1 MKKEYQYSIYIILF
15 FALLYSCAR
24 VSSPTGGP
32 EDKDPPKILKYSIE
46 NESKSVSIDT
56 KEIKIEFDEY
66 IKLKDASSQIIISPP
81 MEIIPTF
88 APIGSPQKYLTIK
101 FNEALKENTT
111 YSINFG
117 ESIEDNNEGNKLANF
132 VYVFST
138 GKTIDSLTY
147 SGKIHNIK
155 SLEFDEKVLVGL
167 YKIDTVFNDS
177 TIFKQ
182 KPYYVTRPDSLGNFK
197 FNYLH
202 EGNYFVMGI
211 SDGNRNLKYD
221 PVIDKLA
228 FKKES
233 FTLPTEEKPHL
244 KLFTER
250 DQFAV
255 KAPSFKDWGK
265 IIFEF
270 LGNPDSV
277 RVQNRDTAYTKELQL
292 ASKTRD
298 SLIYWFKP
306 LAKDTLKE
314 SKKDTMSFFVFHNN
328 QTIDTLTFRK
338 KINFRP
344 QPLKLNLNRSE
355 NDFSTMKFSSETP
368 LATFNKQLISV
379 LKDSTIIDFE
389 IIQEKENPYAFGLD
403 FEKKFE
409 GNYTIKL
416 LPNAVEDFFGETIDT
431 TTYTLKTFKEQEY
444 ANLEVIIEN
453 KPTSKFWLQLM
464 QDKKVKREQ
473 YVQDSIVQFHYVK
486 PGTYTL
492 QMIIDEN
499 NNGSW
504 DTGNFFK
511 KIQPE
516 PYLFNQEE
524 ILLNAYWDVK
534 KTWDITKE
542 VIIKKPKD
550 KDGNVKSPK
559 R

>member
-1 MKKEYQYSIYIILF
+1 MKKEYQYSIYILLF
-15 FALLYSCAR
+15 FSLIYSCAR

-32 EDKDPPKILKYSIE
+32 EDEDPPKILKYSIE
-46 NESKSVSIDT
+46 NESKNVAIDT
-56 KEIKIEFDEY
+56 KEIKIDFDEY
-66 IKLKDASSQIIISPP
+66 IKLEDATSQIIISPP
-81 MEIIPTF
+81 MEIVPTF

-101 FNEALKENTT
+101 FNEPLKQNTT

-117 ESIEDNNEGNKLANF
+117 ESIEDNNEGNKLSNF

-138 GKTIDSLTY
+138 GENIDSLTY
-147 SGKIHNIK
+147 SGKIHNVK
-155 SLEFDEKVLVGL
+155 SLEYDEKALVGL
-167 YKIDTVFNDS
+167 YKIDTAFNDS

-197 FNYLH
+197 FKYLH
-202 EGNYFVMGI
+202 EGDYFLMGI

-228 FKKES
+228 FKKET
-233 FTLPTEEKPHL
+233 FTIPIEEKPNL

-250 DQFAV
+250 DKFAV
-255 KAPSFKDWGK
+255 KSPSFKEWGK

-277 RVQNRDTAYTKELQL
+277 RVENRDKAYTKEVQL
-292 ASKTRD
+292 PSQTRD

-328 QTIDTLTFRK
+328 QPVDTLTFRK
-338 KINFRP
+338 KTRFRP
-344 QPLKLNLNRSE
+344 KKLKLNLKRSE
-355 NDFSTMKFSSETP
+355 NDFSTMEFTSETP
-368 LATFNKQLISV
+368 LITFNKERVSV
-379 LKDSTIIDFE
+379 LKDSTAIDFE
-389 IIQEKENPYAFGLD
+389 IIHEENKPYTFGLD

-409 GNYTIKL
+409 GKYTVKL

-431 TTYTLKTFKEQEY
+431 VTYSVKTFKEQEY
-444 ANLEVIIEN
+444 ANLEVVIEN
-453 KPTSKFWLQLM
+453 KPKSKFWLQLM

-473 YVQDSIVQFHYVK
+473 YVQDSIVKFNHIK

-492 QMIIDEN
+492 QMIVDLN

-504 DTGNFFK
+504 DTGDFFK

-516 PYLFNQEE
+516 PYLFNNEE

-542 VIIKKPKD
+542 VKLKKK
-550 KDGNVKSPK
+550 KKEDGQSKSPK